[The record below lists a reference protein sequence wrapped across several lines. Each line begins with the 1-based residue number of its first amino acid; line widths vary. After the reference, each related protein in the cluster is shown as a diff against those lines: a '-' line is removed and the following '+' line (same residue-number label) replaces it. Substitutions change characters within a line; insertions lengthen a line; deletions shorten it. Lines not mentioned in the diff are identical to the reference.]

1 MKVAIIE
8 DNNEYAETL
17 KNYIEQYAKE
27 NSLNIALSI
36 FPNGERI
43 VNDFKSDYDIMFM
56 DIEMPVMDG
65 IEAST
70 KIREIDSECIIIF
83 ISNYTQYAIK
93 GYAVNALDYLTK
105 PLEYT
110 LFKNTMSKA
119 ILKVQSKQNKSIF
132 IQSSSE
138 TYRIDI
144 NEIIYI
150 EVYKHRVTFHTT
162 KDNYDMRG
170 TLQDVEK
177 QLPNNQF
184 VRCNSGI
191 IVNLKYVTDIS
202 KDSLVVFDEELPIA
216 RSRKKNV
223 LNMLTR
229 YIG

>member
-1 MKVAIIE
+1 MKVAIVE
-8 DNNEYAETL
+8 DNNEYSETL

-43 VNDFKSDYDIMFM
+43 VNDFKADYDIIFM

-191 IVNLKYVTDIS
+191 IVNLKYVTGIS

-216 RSRKKNV
+216 RSRKKDV

>member
-8 DNNEYAETL
+8 DNNEYSETL

-43 VNDFKSDYDIMFM
+43 VNDFKSDYDIIFM

-191 IVNLKYVTDIS
+191 IVNLKYVTGIS
-202 KDSLVVFDEELPIA
+202 KDSLIIFDEELPIA
-216 RSRKKNV
+216 RSRKKDV

>member
-1 MKVAIIE
+1 MKVAIVE
-8 DNNEYAETL
+8 DNNEYSETL

-43 VNDFKSDYDIMFM
+43 VNDFKSDYDIIFM

-191 IVNLKYVTDIS
+191 IVNLKYVTGIS
-202 KDSLVVFDEELPIA
+202 KDSLVVLDEELPIA
-216 RSRKKNV
+216 RSRKKDV

>member
-191 IVNLKYVTDIS
+191 IVNLKYVTGIS

-216 RSRKKNV
+216 RSRKKDV

>member
-8 DNNEYAETL
+8 DNNEYSETL

-43 VNDFKSDYDIMFM
+43 VNDFKSDYDIIFM

-110 LFKNTMSKA
+110 LFKNMNGFLL
-119 ILKVQSKQNKSIF
+119 ILIRRF
-132 IQSSSE
+132 SSH
-138 TYRIDI
+138 I
-144 NEIIYI
+144 
-150 EVYKHRVTFHTT
+150 
-162 KDNYDMRG
+162 
-170 TLQDVEK
+170 
-177 QLPNNQF
+177 
-184 VRCNSGI
+184 
-191 IVNLKYVTDIS
+191 
-202 KDSLVVFDEELPIA
+202 
-216 RSRKKNV
+216 
-223 LNMLTR
+223 
-229 YIG
+229 

>member
-8 DNNEYAETL
+8 DNNEYSETL

-191 IVNLKYVTDIS
+191 IVNLKYVTGIS

-216 RSRKKNV
+216 RSRKKDV